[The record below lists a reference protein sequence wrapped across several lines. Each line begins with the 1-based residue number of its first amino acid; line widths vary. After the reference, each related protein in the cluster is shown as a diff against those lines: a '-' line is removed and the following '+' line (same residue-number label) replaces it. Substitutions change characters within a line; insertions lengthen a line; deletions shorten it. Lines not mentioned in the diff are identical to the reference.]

1 MKSIISSLAVAGSML
16 AASLVNAEEI
26 TLNAVSLTPKTHGL
40 SQGVQTLVDELN
52 KEFEGELQINWRG
65 GPEVIQMF
73 GQADAVRNGAVDVAF
88 TDPSFYYSLVPAAK
102 TRFYSDKNYE
112 QMNESGYLDR
122 LEELHSGSGLAFVG
136 MVPASEVK
144 FYFYLKD
151 PIQSVDD
158 LKNRRIRVFPTVQPV
173 AEALGASPLVL
184 PISEIYTAMERGAID
199 GFVFGPMGLGD
210 QYEGLI
216 NQIVA
221 PGFYQGGFN
230 MVANEQ
236 VWSDLPDDLR
246 ERVVTFIRDDLG
258 PRIDASW
265 AEPIGA
271 SFDVMQNAGYEVY
284 ELTGEEREKYLSA
297 ATQAGW
303 DSVSAEI
310 DAEVADE
317 LRQMLEQK

>member
-1 MKSIISSLAVAGSML
+1 MKNLLSSLAFAGGLLVAP
-16 AASLVNAEEI
+16 LVNAEEI

-40 SQGVQTLVDELN
+40 SQGVQTFVSEIN
-52 KEFEGELQINWRG
+52 EEFKGELQINWRG

-73 GQADAVRNGAVDVAF
+73 GQPDAVRNGAVDIAF

-102 TRFYSDKNYE
+102 TRFYTNSNYA
-112 QMNESGYLDR
+112 QINESGYLDR
-122 LEELHSGSGLAFVG
+122 LAELHSGSGLAFVG
-136 MVPASEVK
+136 MVPASDVK
-144 FYFYLKD
+144 FYFYLRD
-151 PIQSVDD
+151 PIESVEE
-158 LKNRRIRVFPTVQPV
+158 LEGRRIRVFPTVQPV

-230 MVANEQ
+230 IIANEG
-236 VWSDLPDDLR
+236 VWNDLPEDLR
-246 ERVVTFIRDDLG
+246 ERVVAFVRDDLG

-271 SFDVMQNAGYEVY
+271 SFETMEQAGYEVF
-284 ELTGEEREKYLSA
+284 ELTGEEREKFLDA
-297 ATQAGW
+297 ATEAGW
-303 DSVSAEI
+303 QTVSPDI
-310 DAEVADE
+310 DAELVTE
-317 LRQMLEQK
+317 LRQLLQQ